1 MFAIEALLESIRV
14 PVQDLEELCEQS
26 EDYILVPLD
35 NYISRS
41 TEHFLACKE
50 PDYQQSLFKLISRVF
65 ADHNFED
72 NDIEPAPKLI
82 EAVLQNCKGRVDEWV
97 EPYLKVTVER
107 LRRTQKGYLKDLLIE
122 VVANALYYNP
132 GLSLS
137 ILQRMGV
144 TAEVFQTWFNLLQ
157 ERKKSGQPAHFRR
170 EHDKKVCILG
180 LLSLLPL
187 STELMP
193 QEVQAGIDQI
203 FKAVLQLLMAYKQQL
218 EESAKKQNVAEDD
231 EELESSGS
239 ERDNWDNDL
248 EDKDED
254 NDEAD
259 AEKLQKLAAEASAF
273 RRHSEADEDSNDD
286 FTDDEEFQAPID
298 VVDPFILFADIMQ
311 GMSMSDPA
319 RFQAYTQLL
328 DPQQQAVANSLALH
342 AEERR
347 KAIQKD
353 SS

>member
-1 MFAIEALLESIRV
+1 M
-14 PVQDLEELCEQS
+14 
-26 EDYILVPLD
+26 
-35 NYISRS
+35 
-41 TEHFLACKE
+41 
-50 PDYQQSLFKLISRVF
+50 
-65 ADHNFED
+65 
-72 NDIEPAPKLI
+72 
-82 EAVLQNCKGRVDEWV
+82 
-97 EPYLKVTVER
+97 
-107 LRRTQKGYLKDLLIE
+107 
-122 VVANALYYNP
+122 VANALYYNP

-144 TAEVFQTWFNLLQ
+144 TSEVFQTWFNLLQ

-193 QEVQAGIDQI
+193 QEVQAGLDQI

-248 EDKDED
+248 EDEDED

-273 RRHSEADEDSNDD
+273 RRHSEADEDSNGD

-311 GMSMSDPA
+311 GMSVSDPA
-319 RFQAYTQLL
+319 RLQAYTQLL